1 MITIRNDKITPTKF
15 PIKISNDSSENDF
28 PQKFNQYLIRMVR
41 KVMGRSG
48 KKRGEAMITD
58 YLLMSY
64 IALASCWP
72 VTLIL
77 LLVAVVVLLHA
88 ERRVLNVSVVVLV
101 GFLVFAAWQFG
112 ATMRSP
118 SLLLVQEA
126 LYILPG

>member
-1 MITIRNDKITPTKF
+1 MI
-15 PIKISNDSSENDF
+15 
-28 PQKFNQYLIRMVR
+28 L
-41 KVMGRSG
+41 
-48 KKRGEAMITD
+48 D

-77 LLVAVVVLLHA
+77 LLVAVIVLLHA
-88 ERRVLNVSVVVLV
+88 DRQVLNVSIIVLI

-118 SLLLVQEA
+118 SSLLVRGAGSFVHLAGIESR
-126 LYILPG
+126 

>member
-1 MITIRNDKITPTKF
+1 MI
-15 PIKISNDSSENDF
+15 
-28 PQKFNQYLIRMVR
+28 M
-41 KVMGRSG
+41 
-48 KKRGEAMITD
+48 D

-77 LLVAVVVLLHA
+77 LSVAVVVLLHA
-88 ERRVLNVSVVVLV
+88 ERRVLNVSIVVLA

-118 SLLLVQEA
+118 FSLLVGGAVNFVHPVGKESR
-126 LYILPG
+126 